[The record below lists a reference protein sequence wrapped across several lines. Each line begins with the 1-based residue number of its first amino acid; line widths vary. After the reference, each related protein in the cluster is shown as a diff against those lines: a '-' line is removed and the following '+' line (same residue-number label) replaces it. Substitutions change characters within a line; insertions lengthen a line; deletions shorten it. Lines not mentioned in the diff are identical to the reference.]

1 MTEALL
7 DATSLS
13 EIVAMLLP
21 AKGRNIL
28 VPNVSVAEIVRLEG
42 VRRVEQAPG
51 WLRGLA
57 SWRGQQIPVI
67 SFEAINDDPFVAND
81 SDLKAAVLNS
91 AAASDKLPFY
101 ALASLGTPRM
111 MRVAADEIVQCQ
123 GAATGPAELMVAN
136 ASGEE
141 VSIPDLAWIE
151 QELLKIVPA
160 FST

>member
-7 DATSLS
+7 DAASIG

-42 VRRVEQAPG
+42 MRQVKQAPG

-57 SWRGQQIPVI
+57 TWRGQLIPVV
-67 SFEAINDDPFVAND
+67 SFEAINDDPFVAKD

-91 AAASDKLPFY
+91 AAASDQLPFY

-111 MRVAADEIVQCQ
+111 MRVVADEIVQCQ
-123 GAATGPAELMVAN
+123 GAAIGPAELMVAN
-136 ASGEE
+136 AGGEE
-141 VSIPDLAWIE
+141 VSIPNLAWIE
-151 QELLKIVPA
+151 QELLRIVPTLA
-160 FST
+160 T